1 MKYSVL
7 GSSGLKV
14 SRVCLGSMTWG
25 VQNTQSDADAQI
37 DYALGRGVNFID
49 TAEMY
54 AVPPSAETFGTTE
67 TIIGDWISR
76 HKSRREDFILASKIA
91 GPRLSWIRGGAPVT
105 GASVIEAVEAS
116 LGRLKTDYIDLYQIH
131 WPNRTTAHFS
141 RHWPN
146 QVHIEGVESDA
157 LIDGMIDILQGLDA
171 CVKAG
176 KIRHVGLS
184 DDTPWGIST
193 YCRLA
198 DEHNLPRV
206 VSIQN
211 EFSLIHAKDSP
222 YLIETCVRENVAY
235 LPWSPMGSGI
245 LSGKYANGARPDGSR
260 WTLPQRNG
268 LFRDTPNVHAAV
280 EAYAAVAKKHNM
292 SLAQMSLL
300 WVDNVQGV
308 TSSIIGATKMSQLVE
323 DIDAYDLDYTDDLD
337 RDIMD
342 VFRTYPV
349 PF

>member
-7 GSSGLKV
+7 GASGLKV

-25 VQNTQSDADAQI
+25 VQNTQSDADEQI

-54 AVPPSAETFGTTE
+54 AVPPTAETYGTTE

-76 HKSRREDFILASKIA
+76 NRPRREEFILASKIA

-105 GASVIEAVEAS
+105 GASVIEAVEGS
-116 LGRLKTDYIDLYQIH
+116 LRRLKTDYIDLYQIH
-131 WPNRTTAHFS
+131 WPNRSTPHFA

-146 QVHIEGVESDA
+146 QVDIESVESEA
-157 LIDGMIDILQGLDA
+157 QIDGMLDILQGLDA

-184 DDTPWGIST
+184 DDTAWGIST

-222 YLIETCVRENVAY
+222 FLIETCVRENVAY
-235 LPWSPMGSGI
+235 LPWSPMGTGI

-268 LFRDTPNVHAAV
+268 LFRNEPNVHAAV

-308 TSSIIGATKMSQLVE
+308 TSSIIGATKMSQLIE

-337 RDIMD
+337 RDIMA
-342 VFRTYPV
+342 VFKMYPV